1 MSWQNY
7 QEVIDQLTSH
17 GLIVDHLDVGTP
29 KPKRCKVVGER
40 ERRGWYWLTDIKIDN
55 DWFIVGSYGIW
66 HGNDQGT
73 VKVALSKEAKKLT
86 AEQKAAISERHK
98 QNAKT
103 AQAILDSE
111 HKTAAD
117 LASNAWTYYQTTG
130 ISPYLQTKGV
140 GAHGVRFDHKGK
152 GTVIVPMQ
160 DITGKIWG
168 IQVIRSNVKKER
180 EKQYWPTGLKKQG
193 NFHVIGSIMQGS
205 VVLLAEGYAT
215 AASLFEA
222 TGLPVV
228 VAFDAGNLLPVAKE
242 LMKAY
247 RHLKILVC
255 ADDDFVQKCQHCK
268 KPTIVEN
275 PNCTHCGKPHGKS
288 NAGVI
293 AAQNTALSV
302 SGAWVMPQ
310 FPADRGVEKLTDF
323 NDLQHFPNGGAH
335 LIRVQIEKAIE
346 KAGWSAPKQS
356 LAAVETQQGSGDTRP
371 QAVSVMDLDAAIKRF
386 VPLDDG
392 TGKYLFDHWSKRI
405 VHKDQMISLLPAG
418 VRWDDVKRH
427 ALWIKRGSYYLDQVG
442 FDPAGSDDNCKLNTW
457 DGWQVKPKEGSCY
470 KLLELLSFLCS
481 GEDNHVD
488 LLKWVISWIAY
499 PIQHPGAKMQSAIV
513 VHGPQ
518 GTGKSRFFEAVAKI
532 YGEYGIVLNQG
543 AIEDKFNSDWTSR
556 KLFILADEI
565 VARQDMYHLKNQL
578 KAFIT
583 GDWVRV
589 NPKNLAAYKE
599 RNHMNLV
606 FLSNENQ
613 PVALENDDRRHCVI
627 YTPQKLDESFYNE
640 VSEEIDNGGVEALF
654 HLLLNYDLGDF
665 KPWTKPP
672 ATKAKMDLININ
684 RDSVDSF
691 LIDWREGDLDLPFC
705 PCRSA
710 KLYQA
715 YASWCRRTGER
726 FPRNDRHFMAYIE
739 KLPGW
744 YRGHKNTYENLHY
757 SGATKRSRVVIPSVT
772 DMEKAAKCGLKDYR
786 HNSANQTETQWVT
799 DCVFS
804 FDNAMSK
811 GAEQ

>member
-1 MSWQNY
+1 
-7 QEVIDQLTSH
+7 
-17 GLIVDHLDVGTP
+17 
-29 KPKRCKVVGER
+29 
-40 ERRGWYWLTDIKIDN
+40 
-55 DWFIVGSYGIW
+55 
-66 HGNDQGT
+66 
-73 VKVALSKEAKKLT
+73 
-86 AEQKAAISERHK
+86 
-98 QNAKT
+98 
-103 AQAILDSE
+103 
-111 HKTAAD
+111 
-117 LASNAWTYYQTTG
+117 
-130 ISPYLQTKGV
+130 
-140 GAHGVRFDHKGK
+140 
-152 GTVIVPMQ
+152 
-160 DITGKIWG
+160 
-168 IQVIRSNVKKER
+168 
-180 EKQYWPTGLKKQG
+180 
-193 NFHVIGSIMQGS
+193 
-205 VVLLAEGYAT
+205 
-215 AASLFEA
+215 
-222 TGLPVV
+222 
-228 VAFDAGNLLPVAKE
+228 
-242 LMKAY
+242 
-247 RHLKILVC
+247 
-255 ADDDFVQKCQHCK
+255 
-268 KPTIVEN
+268 
-275 PNCTHCGKPHGKS
+275 
-288 NAGVI
+288 
-293 AAQNTALSV
+293 
-302 SGAWVMPQ
+302 
-310 FPADRGVEKLTDF
+310 
-323 NDLQHFPNGGAH
+323 
-335 LIRVQIEKAIE
+335 
-346 KAGWSAPKQS
+346 
-356 LAAVETQQGSGDTRP
+356 
-371 QAVSVMDLDAAIKRF
+371 
-386 VPLDDG
+386 
-392 TGKYLFDHWSKRI
+392 
-405 VHKDQMISLLPAG
+405 
-418 VRWDDVKRH
+418 
-427 ALWIKRGSYYLDQVG
+427 
-442 FDPAGSDDNCKLNTW
+442 
-457 DGWQVKPKEGSCY
+457 
-470 KLLELLSFLCS
+470 
-481 GEDNHVD
+481 
-488 LLKWVISWIAY
+488 
-499 PIQHPGAKMQSAIV
+499 

-757 SGATKRSRVVIPSVT
+757 SGVTKRSRVVIPSVA

-799 DCVFS
+799 DCVFA